1 MIDYSG
7 IEKQAEEFLNK
18 YDDAE
23 SNDNDATDIITIARQ
38 IGFKV
43 IRSDIPKSGMIVISD
58 ELKEKFGTDR
68 LILVN
73 YSETPTRVRFT
84 VAHELGHYFLKI
96 EPKGLFYKK
105 KYFAYRDSDN
115 HDDEE
120 KEANAF
126 AAAVLMPEEKVRK
139 VVKKTIEK
147 RGMYDFDAVVAEVA
161 RTFLV
166 SLGSATYRLMNLGYL
181 VV

>member
-1 MIDYSG
+1 MIDYKG
-7 IEKQAEEFLNK
+7 IEKEAKKFLLE
-18 YDDAE
+18 YGDIEA
-23 SNDNDATDIITIARQ
+23 NDNDATDIITIARPL
-38 IGFKV
+38 GFKV

-58 ELKEKFGTDR
+58 ELKDKYGTDR

-84 VAHELGHYFLKI
+84 VAHELGHYYLKI
-96 EPKGLFYKK
+96 KPEGLFNGK

-147 RGMYDFDAVVAEVA
+147 MGMYDFDSTVVEVA

-166 SLGSATYRLMNLGYL
+166 SFGSATYRLMNLGYL
-181 VV
+181 VI

>member
-1 MIDYSG
+1 MIDYRG
-7 IEKQAEEFLNK
+7 IEKKAEEFLYK
-18 YDDAE
+18 YKNAE

-43 IRSDIPKSGMIVISD
+43 IRSDITTSGMIVISD
-58 ELKEKFGTDR
+58 ELKEKYGTDR

-73 YSETPTRVRFT
+73 DSETPTRVRFT
-84 VAHELGHYFLKI
+84 VAHELGHYYLKI
-96 EPKGLFYKK
+96 EPKDLFHGK

-126 AAAVLMPEEKVRK
+126 AAAVLMPEEKVRR

-147 RGMYDFDAVVAEVA
+147 MGMYDFDTAVVEVA

-166 SLGSATYRLMNLGYL
+166 SFGSATYRLMNLGYL